1 MQDFCHRCGGE
12 LPTGDGASTFCPH
25 CGSPQIFLQDY
36 EDQTGAPET
45 DTTGTVPPP
54 HPRQVEWKTAIRCAV
69 LVAAIAA
76 VLGLV
81 ASRVQA
87 VSPLSWLWTVS
98 GSLIAV
104 ALYQR
109 RRPQAWMDAGV
120 GARIGVVVGLALVA
134 GFAVAMAAGG
144 LVARYGLHS
153 MAGFDAEL
161 TQMLHAQVEKAE
173 ATTPEPPDVVR
184 FLYSPEVR
192 AGMMLAGFAMVS
204 GVLLVLSTI
213 GGAVGGLLRMRRK
226 VSV

>member
-1 MQDFCHRCGGE
+1 MQVFCHRCGGE
-12 LPTGDGASTFCPH
+12 LPADDGASTFCPN

-36 EDQTGAPET
+36 EEQTGAPD
-45 DTTGTVPPP
+45 DTTGAVPPP
-54 HPRQVEWKTAIRCAV
+54 HPRQAEWKTAIRCAV
-69 LVAAIAA
+69 LAAGIAA

-87 VSPLSWLWTVS
+87 ISPLSWLWTVS

-120 GARIGVVVGLALVA
+120 GARIGVVVGLALVT
-134 GFAVAMAAGG
+134 GYAVAMAVGG
-144 LVARYGLHS
+144 LVARYVLHS

-161 TQMLHAQVEKAE
+161 TQMLHAQVEKAA

-184 FLYSPEVR
+184 FLSSPEVR
-192 AGMMLAGFAMVS
+192 AGMILAGFAMVS
-204 GVLLVLSTI
+204 GVLLVMSTI

-226 VSV
+226 VTV

>member
-12 LPTGDGASTFCPH
+12 LPAGDGASTFCPH

-36 EDQTGAPET
+36 EEQTGAPEA

-54 HPRQVEWKTAIRCAV
+54 HPRHVEWKTAIRCAA
-69 LVAAIAA
+69 LVAGIAA
-76 VLGLV
+76 VLGLLG
-81 ASRVQA
+81 SRVQA
-87 VSPLSWLWTVS
+87 VSALSWLWTIS

-120 GARIGVVVGLALVA
+120 GARIGVVVGLALVT

-161 TQMLHAQVEKAE
+161 TQMLHAQIEKAE
-173 ATTPEPPDVVR
+173 ATTPEPPEVVR

-192 AGMMLAGFAMVS
+192 AGMMLTGFAMVS

-213 GGAVGGLLRMRRK
+213 GGAVGGLLRMRPK
-226 VSV
+226 VSA